1 MVVIK
6 KRTFALIF
14 TVVFVVSLSLLVFL
28 IVPKKSYAE
37 EMADQTSCDPGM
49 DVPASYGWSTTTE
62 GWSSVSS
69 GAKIGEGGTF
79 QKSGVYAKPGDTA
92 IIQHCYFPGAQKVAG
107 QNVSPKKNEAGHIHT
122 ETISDAS
129 STVIGITNTTLKV
142 LTNNEIGDH
151 WKTWTAGQNGFP
163 DDHHP
168 EMHYSDKKEFDN
180 GPYNYIQNFARVW
193 RYDGYYGGFNIFN
206 ETFGTGEDQVRSIPN
221 GGNHYEVG
229 RNGAFK
235 NVGRY
240 TETSVLVA
248 PNYAK
253 VEEKTCDSWNCEY
266 KEAADPATTPSCQH
280 QTGSYHTCKNP
291 NNTITGCDLMPVQ
304 SEAGCSCRHG
314 SWVEEPIITYDKD
327 CFVKKIATC
336 NHGNEKFY
344 DLTVDTVNTADSPT
358 SSTAEVI
365 VPYNYEIKGSIELA
379 DGPVYAGEKATLKKS
394 NVTINSKYNSLTKG
408 TYATDA
414 PLIKVKISTYV
425 TDSPTNENTPYG
437 IYNEGPEQTIKND
450 GSTLLYVPQ
459 SEWTFASQ
467 GVNVYDNQAGRYF
480 CVKIKYYPSNSG
492 EPSNYSDVNGNGQW
506 GISAPSCR
514 IIAKRPSLQVW
525 GGNLFS
531 NGNIETSTAV
541 KNNGDGLGYVISGPN
556 AEKKEK
562 IYGSWGELGVTVL
575 KNNTG
580 FASGNSIYSA
590 DWQNHPNGGLIVD
603 ANSSDQAF
611 CKKESIL
618 SFANFL
624 KTAMCSNGS
633 WQKTGNFGTGKRNV
647 DKGAVVKEFIDDN
660 TKTGCNGWANI
671 TGDHYNTGNSNPNN
685 VSVINRVTVNDT
697 VVKSLY
703 CNGVIEFRGSNV
715 GFGST
720 AGKDSIVREKGTTW
734 IVRSDEDITI
744 TGNITYD
751 QTKGYKTFNSMQ
763 KLIIYSKKNINIKCD
778 VTWIDA
784 VLISEK
790 KVRTCSNAT
799 SGDDNDA
806 RRNPQL
812 RINGA
817 IITDVLEPGRS
828 YGSGGGVYPADPAE
842 IINYDSTLLLWGR
855 AQADVSESDKTYT
868 TYTRELAPRY

>member
-1 MVVIK
+1 MVVTK

-14 TVVFVVSLSLLVFL
+14 TVVFVVSLSLLTFL
-28 IVPKKSYAE
+28 IVPKKTFAE
-37 EMADQTSCDPGM
+37 DMQDWTNCDYPGM
-49 DVPASYGWSTTTE
+49 NIPASYGRSTTTE

-69 GAKIGEGGTF
+69 GAKISGDSAYRT
-79 QKSGVYAKPGDTA
+79 SGVYAKPGDTA
-92 IIQHCYFPGAQKVAG
+92 VFQHCYFPGAQKVAG
-107 QNVSPKKNEAGHIHT
+107 QNVSPEIGEAGHIHT

-129 STVIGITNTTLKV
+129 STTIGITNNTLMN
-142 LTNNEIGDH
+142 LTNNEKSSHMTLPDGIYG
-151 WKTWTAGQNGFP
+151 TLGF
-163 DDHHP
+163 DD
-168 EMHYSDKKEFDN
+168 
-180 GPYNYIQNFARVW
+180 GPYAYIQNFSRVTN
-193 RYDGYYGGFNIFN
+193 YAGYYGGFNIFDQ
-206 ETFGTGEDQVRSIPN
+206 TFTTGDYEIRSVGPT
-221 GGNHYEVG
+221 GNQYSVG
-229 RNGAFK
+229 RDGTLNH
-235 NVGRY
+235 VGRF
-240 TETSVLVA
+240 TETSKIVA

-253 VEEKTCDSWNCEY
+253 VEEKTCDSWKCKYTTTE
-266 KEAADPATTPSCQH
+266 DPLKTSSCQH
-280 QTGSYHTCKNP
+280 ETGEYHKKYMCSINGPPSVSPSQCVGKDPNKKDGCECLGYTWELQEDHNDPVIKYDNP
-291 NNTITGCDLMPVQ
+291 CYVDHWVD
-304 SEAGCSCRHG
+304 CS
-314 SWVEEPIITYDKD
+314 
-327 CFVKKIATC
+327 
-336 NHGNEKFY
+336 HGNEKFY
-344 DLTVDTVNTADSPT
+344 DLTVDTVNTADSPI

-379 DGPVYAGEKATLKKS
+379 DGPVYAGEKATLKKAS
-394 NVTINSKYNSLTKG
+394 VTINSRYNSSTKG

-425 TDSPTNENTPYG
+425 TDSPTNANTPYG

-467 GVNVYDNQAGRYF
+467 GVNVYDTQAGRYF

-492 EPSNYSDVNGNGQW
+492 ASTNYSDVNGSGEW

-541 KNNGDGLGYVISGPN
+541 KNNGDGLGYVVSGPN

-590 DWQNHPNGGLIVD
+590 DWEKHPNGGLIVD

-703 CNGVIEFRGSNV
+703 CNGAIEFRGSNV

-744 TGNITYD
+744 AGNITYD